1 MTRESGPDLITRLPK
16 VDLHRHLEG
25 SIRIETLAEI
35 ARQYHIPL
43 PSYEVESL
51 RPYVQ
56 MTSKDPHNFDRFLS
70 KFGVLRQFF
79 RSPEIVQRIT
89 DEIVEDAAADNVRYL
104 ELRFTPFALAKQM
117 HFTFDDVLSWVCETA
132 QSAAAKYGIKVGL
145 IVSMNRHEPIELGLQ
160 AFEAALAYRD
170 KGVVGLDLAGR
181 ELGFPA
187 RPFSPLFLEARQEGL
202 GITIHAGEWM
212 GPENVRDAMEHM
224 SADRIGHGVRVVE
237 DSRVVRL
244 AKERGVVFEVCPTSN
259 LQSGVVEDVQ
269 HHPLIDLHY
278 LGLEVTINTD
288 DPAIS
293 NIVLSDEYRLAMT
306 DIGLTLEDV
315 RRSVIRAADKSF
327 LPPAE
332 KTTLVAQIEAEMTR
346 LLVDNPP
353 VADTGSSS
361 TTGP

>member
-1 MTRESGPDLITRLPK
+1 MTREPGPDLIAKLPK

-35 ARQYHIPL
+35 AREYSIEL

-56 MTSKDPHNFDRFLS
+56 MTAKDPHNADQFLS

-79 RSPEIVQRIT
+79 RSPEIVRRIT
-89 DEIVEDAAADNVRYL
+89 DEIIADAAADNVRYL
-104 ELRFTPFALAKQM
+104 ELRFTPFALARQM
-117 HFTFDDVLSWVCETA
+117 HFSFSDVLSWVCETA
-132 QSAAAKYGIKVGL
+132 QTAAEMHGIRVGL

-160 AFEAALAYRD
+160 AFEAALAFRD

-212 GPENVRDAMEHM
+212 GPENVRDALEHM
-224 SADRIGHGVRVVE
+224 YADRIGHGVRVVE

-244 AKERGVVFEVCPTSN
+244 AKERGAIFEVCPTSN

-293 NIVLSDEYRLAMT
+293 NIVLSDEFRLAMT
-306 DIGLTLEDV
+306 DIGLTLDDL
-315 RRSVIRAADKSF
+315 RRSVIRAAEASF

-332 KTTLVAQIEAEMTR
+332 KAALVAAIEEETTQ
-346 LLVDNPP
+346 LLTDNPP
-353 VADTGSSS
+353 VADTGFSSKA
-361 TTGP
+361 GV